1 MPICLKCGEGSPTN
15 TSFCTQCGTAFAPT
29 TATPISN
36 RPLISMDPSKQDQTF
51 KKPSEFVPQT
61 SQIQPSS
68 LLVPANKQ
76 GTSKNKIAFGAIG
89 VLVAIVALVLIIQP
103 SDSGSPDIAPSSQQS
118 ESNYAP
124 TTDAPVET
132 TSYDNDPSYGYY
144 ASDDDW
150 SYVFRS
156 DFVGACDDGSSYEYC
171 VCVLEALEVQ
181 FYEWEVEELYANDP
195 DLTFATSAVMSC
207 L

>member
-1 MPICLKCGEGSPTN
+1 MKCGEGSPTN
-15 TSFCTQCGTAFAPT
+15 TTFCTQCGTAFAPT
-29 TATPISN
+29 TTTQISN

-61 SQIQPSS
+61 SQIQSSS
-68 LLVPANKQ
+68 LLAPANKQ
-76 GTSKNKIAFGAIG
+76 GISKNKIAFGAIG
-89 VLVAIVALVLIIQP
+89 ILVALVALVLIIQP

-156 DFVGACDDGSSYEYC
+156 EFVSGCDDGSNYEYC

-181 FYEWEVEELYANDP
+181 YYEWEVEELYANDP
-195 DLTFATSAVMSC
+195 NLTFATSAVMSC

>member
-15 TSFCTQCGTAFAPT
+15 TTFCTQCGTAFAPT

-61 SQIQPSS
+61 SQIQSSS
-68 LLVPANKQ
+68 LLAPANKQ
-76 GTSKNKIAFGAIG
+76 GISKNKIAFGAIG
-89 VLVAIVALVLIIQP
+89 VLVAFVALVLIIQP
-103 SDSGSPDIAPSSQQS
+103 SDSGSPDIAPTSQQS
-118 ESNYAP
+118 ESNYSP

-132 TSYDNDPSYGYY
+132 TSYDNDSSYGYY

-150 SYVFRS
+150 AYDSREIFLDS
-156 DFVGACDDGSSYEYC
+156 CDSGSNYEYC
-171 VCVLEALEVQ
+171 ICVIETMETQ
-181 FYEWEVEELYANDP
+181 YSESEFY
-195 DLTFATSAVMSC
+195 DLMDYEPSGSFLNPIFQSC
-207 L
+207 Q

>member
-15 TSFCTQCGTAFAPT
+15 TTFCTQCGTAFAPT

-61 SQIQPSS
+61 SQIQSSS
-68 LLVPANKQ
+68 LLAPANKQ
-76 GTSKNKIAFGAIG
+76 GISKNKIAFGAIG
-89 VLVAIVALVLIIQP
+89 VLVAFVALVLIIQP
-103 SDSGSPDIAPSSQQS
+103 SDSGSPDIAPTSQQS
-118 ESNYAP
+118 ESNYSP

-132 TSYDNDPSYGYY
+132 TSYDNDSSYGYY

-150 SYVFRS
+150 SYGFRD
-156 DFVGACDDGSSYEYC
+156 DFMSGCDDGSNYDFC
-171 VCVLEALEVQ
+171 VCVLETLEVQ
-181 FYEWEVEELYANDP
+181 YYEWEVEELYANDP
-195 DLTFATSAVMSC
+195 DLTFAASTVLSC